1 MVGHLPIRGRE
12 SGRKA
17 NVNGPAQSSERRD
30 DREDRNRRIAGGI
43 VEVTILAVVVWVVAT
58 GGSSDRPP
66 VPPAPSVSA
75 VPGPAPDL
83 RWPAPA
89 VRQPAHFVA
98 DLSTGETRPLP
109 ESLVGGRSY
118 AVSPDGIMFAYS
130 SGACPPCIPPI
141 EVHTADVDGTWVR
154 KIATPGVVDAFGP
167 SWSPDG
173 SMLVYQGSDGLDE
186 VGDLYVVDLAT
197 GEVRRITDLASRL
210 LSRFPLN
217 PSFTPDGEAVLFQL
231 PRGVRANTSDVDTRW
246 DLWSV
251 PIAEP
256 LSFEYGLGI
265 DLGILVGELKRTE
278 AFKSG
283 GEYRKCPGVV
293 PVPLPASTYCEPPRI
308 LPTDPYDADGAHYG
322 VIEERVP
329 PIGASLMLPHLALR
343 FAPIPEVALK
353 LEAAL
358 GFPTSFIGLSAAYG
372 PEL

>member
-1 MVGHLPIRGRE
+1 MD
-12 SGRKA
+12 
-17 NVNGPAQSSERRD
+17 GPAQSSERRD
-30 DREDRNRRIAGGI
+30 DREDRIRRIAGGI

-58 GGSSDRPP
+58 GGSTDRAPM
-66 VPPAPSVSA
+66 PPAPSVSA

-89 VRQPAHFVA
+89 VRQPVHFVA

-118 AVSPDGIMFAYS
+118 AVSPDGTMFAYS

-154 KIATPGVVDAFGP
+154 KVATPGVVDAFGP

-173 SMLVYQGSDGLDE
+173 SMLVYQGSDGLNE
-186 VGDLYVVDLAT
+186 VGNLYVVDLAT

-251 PIAEP
+251 PIA
-256 LSFEYGLGI
+256 G
-265 DLGILVGELKRTE
+265 GELTLVRRNAAMGVYSPDGSTL
-278 AFKSG
+278 AF
-283 GEYRKCPGVV
+283 
-293 PVPLPASTYCEPPRI
+293 L
-308 LPTDPYDADGAHYG
+308 D
-322 VIEERVP
+322 
-329 PIGASLMLPHLALR
+329 ALR
-343 FAPIPEVALK
+343 PGAGGGLRSNLWLADVGGSDLRLLSVGRF
-353 LEAAL
+353 
-358 GFPTSFIGLSAAYG
+358 GFVRWSPDGTRIAYG
-372 PEL
+372 GNGKIRVVDVATGQASRVANGITAEWLDDDTLVVGGART